1 MYVPSDIVKI
11 AFASAFFTSFDRF
24 QLGIFFVL
32 NNYRFILKNQT
43 DFRKTVESGMGPRS
57 SSYINITKNKGNKI

>member
-1 MYVPSDIVKI
+1 MYRVISLKLRLHLLSLHHLTD
-11 AFASAFFTSFDRF
+11 FNYEF
-24 QLGIFFVL
+24 FFVL